1 MSKPSN
7 VFVEFHVL
15 TSFVPSNL
23 NRDDLGS
30 PKTAVFGGHRRLR
43 VSSQCLKRTWRTSEA
58 FRGELATSQLGLR
71 TQRVGLALRERL
83 GELDKKA
90 AEQLNALLLSLGKKA
105 SGEKRDGADEA
116 EDAGDAGAEAGAAEG
131 AGGGG
136 ETNHLLFVS
145 NAELDAMAAYIKEGL
160 AKKKLDAKEL
170 ETHVRKV
177 CDRNAV
183 DVSLFGRFLTT
194 ADKGKSAFTTDA
206 ALQVAHGLGTQKIDI
221 EYDFYSAVDDLS
233 GDSGAGHIGEVE
245 FASSVLYLYAACDLA
260 LLRKNLG
267 ADAANAGKALGA
279 VAKAMARTV
288 PTGKKSGTAPHNP
301 ADYVGVVVRRDAP
314 VNLANSFLTPVR
326 PDKSGDTMANSVRAL
341 REQARRYDTAYGTKG
356 VLERATLCLRDGA
369 AEPGERETLVD
380 SLDRLAGRLGAR
392 IAEEATPRS
401 EGVV

>member
-1 MSKPSN
+1 MSQPAN

-30 PKTAVFGGHRRLR
+30 PKTAIFGGHRRLR
-43 VSSQCLKRTWRTSEA
+43 VSSQCLKRTWRVSEA
-58 FRGELATSQLGLR
+58 FRGELAPAQLGLR
-71 TQRVGLALRERL
+71 TQRVGAALRERL
-83 GELDKKA
+83 PGLDKKG
-90 AEQLNALLLSLGKKA
+90 AEQVSALLLAMGKKGA
-105 SGEKRDGADEA
+105 AGKEAPEEEGEE
-116 EDAGDAGAEAGAAEG
+116 EAGEG
-131 AGGGG
+131 AGAKGGVEGGGDG

-145 NAELDAMAAYIKEGL
+145 RAELDAMAAYVKEGL
-160 AKKKLDAKEL
+160 AKKKKLDPKEL
-170 ETHVRKV
+170 EEHLRKA

-245 FASSVLYLYAACDLA
+245 FASSVLYLYAVCDVG

-267 ADAANAGKALGA
+267 ADAGSAGKALAA

-288 PTGKKSGTAPHNP
+288 PTGKKNGTAPHNP
-301 ADYVGVVVRRDAP
+301 ADYLGVVVRRDAP
-314 VNLANSFLTPVR
+314 VSLANAFLTPVR
-326 PDKSGDTMANSVRAL
+326 PGRDGDRYRDTMDNSVHAL
-341 REQARRYDTAYGTKG
+341 RRQALRYDEAYGAGG
-356 VLERATLCLRDGA
+356 VVGRTTLCLREGV
-369 AEPGERETLVD
+369 AEASKGEVIVG
-380 SLDRLAGRLGAR
+380 SLDELSRRLGEQ
-392 IAEEATPRS
+392 IAAGGAS
-401 EGVV
+401 